1 MEELFVLPI
10 EKSQTPQCQ
19 TLLVQAY
26 SLNPLYQAILG
37 RGSPGLRRND
47 RFMAMAAT
55 AMRSETLVATSHGR
69 LLGLL
74 HFTPYPQ
81 CSPWR
86 WRTVCLAPRL
96 VLAAGLATPRVLA
109 WRAAWEQVHPREAHS
124 HLGPVA
130 VLPEFQGRG
139 IGKKLVEYYCALLDR
154 SGEASYLE
162 TDKPENVTLYS
173 RFGFEVIK
181 ERFVLGIRNW
191 FMWRP
196 ATCRQPSVPTTASP
210 D

>member
-1 MEELFVLPI
+1 
-10 EKSQTPQCQ
+10 
-19 TLLVQAY
+19 
-26 SLNPLYQAILG
+26 
-37 RGSPGLRRND
+37 
-47 RFMAMAAT
+47 
-55 AMRSETLVATSHGR
+55 
-69 LLGLL
+69 
-74 HFTPYPQ
+74 
-81 CSPWR
+81 
-86 WRTVCLAPRL
+86 
-96 VLAAGLATPRVLA
+96 
-109 WRAAWEQVHPREAHS
+109 
-124 HLGPVA
+124 VA

-162 TDKPENVTLYS
+162 TDKPDNVTLYS